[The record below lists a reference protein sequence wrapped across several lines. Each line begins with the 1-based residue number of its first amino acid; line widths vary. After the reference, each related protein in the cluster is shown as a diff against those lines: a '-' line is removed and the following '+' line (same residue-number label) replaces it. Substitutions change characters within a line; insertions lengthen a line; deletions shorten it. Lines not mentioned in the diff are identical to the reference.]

1 MNQEFIDALNEIEK
15 EKGISK
21 EIVFEALES
30 ALVSSYRKNYGTSE
44 NVIVNMDRE
53 TGEIKLYSS
62 KEIVDVVEDPQLQIS
77 LEEVKKL
84 DPSYEIGDIYN
95 LEIHP
100 KNFGRIAAQT
110 AKQVVIQ
117 RIKDAERDIVFDEY
131 VEREKEIITG
141 LVQRKAYNNVYV
153 DLGTTEAILPY
164 SEQINGESYNHGDSI
179 SRKINKRTSNS
190 TFKISSR
197 FSKEI
202 I

>member
-30 ALVSSYRKNYGTSE
+30 ALVSSYRKNYGTSQ
-44 NVIVNMDRE
+44 NVIVNMNRE
-53 TGEIKLYSS
+53 TGEIKLFAS
-62 KEIVDVVEDPQLQIS
+62 KDVVDEVEDDQLEIS
-77 LEEVKKL
+77 LEEAKKI
-84 DPSYEIGDIYN
+84 DPSYEVGDVYN

-141 LVQRKAYNNVYV
+141 VVQRKAYNNVYV

-164 SEQINGESYNHGDSI
+164 S
-179 SRKINKRTSNS
+179 
-190 TFKISSR
+190 
-197 FSKEI
+197 
-202 I
+202 